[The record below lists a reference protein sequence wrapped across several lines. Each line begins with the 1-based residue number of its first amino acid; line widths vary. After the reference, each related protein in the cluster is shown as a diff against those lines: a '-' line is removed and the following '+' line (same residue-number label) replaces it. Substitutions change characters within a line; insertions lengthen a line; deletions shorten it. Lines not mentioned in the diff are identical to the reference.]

1 MRTSPFITC
10 VLALLLLPPSMAGKP
25 ARRTP
30 VRYQQGDGSVV
41 EVRLHGDEWNHYATD
56 AAGRLLEADAGG
68 VFRLS
73 ARPVPQVP
81 VRQATVR
88 PRGTETAPQRVLVIP
103 LEFEDLPFSFPDVR
117 ERLERL
123 LNQEGYAENGAAGSV
138 RDYYFDNS
146 HGAYAPVFDVTD
158 PVRLTKSVSYYGAD
172 IYQGGERVSDR
183 APELALY
190 EACAALDE
198 TTDFS
203 AYDGD
208 GDGLADLVFYYYP
221 GIDQADG
228 GPRETIWSHQWDV
241 RYSSFTQVREARFD
255 GTGLGMYGCT
265 SELAGVEGRFC
276 GLAPTC
282 HELAHVL
289 GLPDF
294 YDTDGTENGLAGGL
308 YDFSL
313 MSDGLFPD
321 GNPPALNTLEKI
333 LLGWMD
339 AEELL
344 PFPEEGQLTIGP
356 VRDRVAYRNETGTE
370 GEYFLYEYRD
380 GQGWDAIL
388 PEGLLVYHVDRSER
402 TVAEAG
408 TAAFLWERWRD
419 YNNLNANG
427 SHPCFYLVPS
437 ASPAS
442 LNYLDREGIAYPGI
456 SGVLA
461 SDPLDW
467 EGAFSDIQLT
477 NIQLEAQEGVS
488 LFVLRGHDANINGR
502 VLRRDGTPVSGA
514 VVAVEQSE
522 IPPVTTGA
530 DGFFFLPLP
539 EGTRE
544 GHFTLSVSRAGFRK
558 QRVTATQVGRGACA
572 RVQLIPDQEA
582 ETATLVP
589 YDILAER
596 LFFPLPSQSYGD
608 CMGAVR
614 FSPEALFQHG
624 GRRLTE
630 VTFCPYLPEGYAPA
644 EAIWLVVDFGKRR
657 VLTRKLEETVQGPLL
672 PNVVD
677 LTDADLRIPEGVP
690 VYIGYGVE
698 GASYPFMLGAAR
710 PGHAGLCYY
719 APLNLEASEWTPL
732 YTEKGNG
739 GYMDLLLHAT
749 VQEVP
754 EDATLDR
761 MGFASIDPVKAL
773 WHAGETFPLQLKEA
787 AGREPETV
795 DWTVDGRPVDAAEVR
810 LTSGRHRVV
819 ASLTYADGAS
829 ERISLFL
836 PVGE

>member
-1 MRTSPFITC
+1 M
-10 VLALLLLPPSMAGKP
+10 LALLSLAPALAGKP

-30 VRYQQGDGSVV
+30 VLYRQGDGTVV

-56 AAGRLLEADAGG
+56 ASGRLLEADAGG

-73 ARPVPQVP
+73 ARPVPLP
-81 VRQATVR
+81 SPRSAAIR
-88 PRGTETAPQRVLVIP
+88 PRGMDPAPLRVLVIP
-103 LEFEDLPFSFPDVR
+103 VEFEDLGFSFPDIR
-117 ERLERL
+117 ERLDRF

-138 RDYYFDNS
+138 RDYYADNS
-146 HGAYAPVFDVTD
+146 HGAYAPVFDVTETVCL
-158 PVRLTKSVSYYGAD
+158 PHGVSYYGSD

-198 TTDFS
+198 STDFS

-208 GDGLADLVFYYYP
+208 GDGLADLVFFYYP

-241 RYSSFTQVREARFD
+241 RYSSFAQVREARFD
-255 GTGLGMYGCT
+255 GTGLGMYCCT
-265 SELAGVEGRFC
+265 SELAGEEGRFC

-294 YDTDGTENGLAGGL
+294 YDTDGTQNGLAGGL

-321 GNPPALNTLEKI
+321 GNPPALNALERI

-339 AEELL
+339 AEALL
-344 PFPEEGQLTIGP
+344 PFPEEGPLTIGP
-356 VRDRVAYRNETGTE
+356 VQDQVAYRNGTGTE
-370 GEYFLYEYRD
+370 GEFFLYEYRN
-380 GQGWDAIL
+380 GRGWDAFL
-388 PEGLLVYHVDRSER
+388 PQGLLVYHVDQSER
-402 TVAEAG
+402 QVSETG
-408 TAAFLWERWRD
+408 TAAFLWANWRD

-437 ASPAS
+437 ASPSS
-442 LNYLDREGIAYPGI
+442 LDYFDREGIAYPGI

-467 EGAFSDIQLT
+467 EGSYSDIQLT
-477 NIQLEAQEGVS
+477 DIRLDAQEGVS

-514 VVAVEQSE
+514 IVAVDLAE
-522 IPPVTTGA
+522 IQPVTTGP

-539 EGTRE
+539 EGTRD

-558 QRVTATQVGRGACA
+558 QLVTATQVGRGACA
-572 RVQLIPDQEA
+572 LVQLTPDQEPESA
-582 ETATLVP
+582 DLVP
-589 YDILAER
+589 YDLLAER
-596 LFFPLPSQSYGD
+596 LFFPLPAQSYGD

-614 FSPEALFQHG
+614 FSPEALFLHA

-630 VTFCPYLPEGYAPA
+630 VTFCPYLPDGYAPA
-644 EAIWLVVDFGKRR
+644 EAIWLVVDFGQRR

-677 LTDADLRIPEGVP
+677 LSDADLRIPEGVP

-719 APLNLEASEWTPL
+719 GPLDLEGSDWTPM
-732 YTEKGNG
+732 YTEKGNV
-739 GYMDLLLHAT
+739 GYMDLLLSAS
-749 VQEVP
+749 VREVP
-754 EDATLDR
+754 EEASLDR
-761 MGFASIDPVKAL
+761 MGYASIDPVKTL
-773 WHAGETFPLQLKEA
+773 WQAGETFPLLLKQA
-787 AGREPETV
+787 SGHEPEAV
-795 DWTVDGRPVDAAEVR
+795 SWTFDGRPVDAAEVK
-810 LTSGRHRVV
+810 LNAGRHRVS
-819 ASLTYADGAS
+819 ATLRYPDGAT
-829 ERISLFL
+829 ERVSLFL
-836 PVGE
+836 QVGE

>member
-1 MRTSPFITC
+1 MLT
-10 VLALLLLPPSMAGKP
+10 LLLLAPALAGKP

-30 VRYQQGDGSVV
+30 VLLRQGDGSVV

-56 AAGRLLEADAGG
+56 AAGRHLEADATG

-73 ARPVPQVP
+73 ARPFPLP
-81 VRQATVR
+81 SPRSAAFR
-88 PRGTETAPQRVLVIP
+88 PRASEAAPPRILVIP
-103 LEFEDLPFSFPDVR
+103 VEFEDLHFSFPDIR
-117 ERLERL
+117 ERLERF

-138 RDYYFDNS
+138 RDYFAENS
-146 HGAYAPVFDVTD
+146 HGAYVPVFDVTE
-158 PVRLTKSVSYYGAD
+158 PVCLTYGISYYGSD
-172 IYQGGERVSDR
+172 IYQSGERVSDR

-203 AYDGD
+203 AYDAD
-208 GDGLADLVFYYYP
+208 ADGLADLVLYYYP
-221 GIDQADG
+221 GVDQADG
-228 GPRETIWSHQWDV
+228 GPRETIWSHEWDV
-241 RYSSFTQVREARFD
+241 RYSSFTQVKDARFD
-255 GTGLGMYGCT
+255 GKGLGMYACT
-265 SELAGVEGRFC
+265 SELAGEEDRFC

-294 YDTDGTENGLAGGL
+294 YDTDGTQDGLSGGL

-321 GNPPALNTLEKI
+321 GNPPALNALERL

-339 AEELL
+339 SEELR

-356 VRDRVAYRNETGTE
+356 IQDRVAYRNGTGTE
-370 GEYFLYEYRD
+370 GEFFLYEYRN
-380 GQGWDAIL
+380 GQGWDASL
-388 PEGLLVYHVDRSER
+388 PEGLLVYHVDQSER
-402 TVAEAG
+402 KVSEAG
-408 TAAFLWERWRD
+408 TAAFLWEHWRD

-427 SHPCFYLVPS
+427 SHPCFYLIPS

-467 EGAFSDIQLT
+467 EGTYSDIQLT
-477 NIQLEAQEGVS
+477 NIQLEAQGGVS

-502 VLRRDGTPVSGA
+502 VLRKDGTPVSGA
-514 VVAVEQSE
+514 VVAVELQD

-572 RVQLIPDQEA
+572 MVQLTPDQEA
-582 ETATLVP
+582 ESASLVP
-589 YDILAER
+589 YDLLAER

-614 FSPEALFQHG
+614 FSPETLFQHG

-644 EAIWLVVDFGKRR
+644 EALWLVVDFGNRR

-677 LTDADLRIPEGVP
+677 VSDADLRIPEGLP

-710 PGHAGLCYY
+710 PGHAGLSFY
-719 APLNLEASEWTPL
+719 APLNLEASEWEPM
-732 YTEKGNG
+732 YTEKGNV
-739 GYMDLLLHAT
+739 GYMDLLLHAS

-754 EDATLDR
+754 EDAALDR
-761 MGFASIDPVKAL
+761 MGFASIDPGKEVWK
-773 WHAGETFPLQLKEA
+773 AGETFPLQLKA
-787 AGREPETV
+787 AEGHEPENV
-795 DWTVDGRPVDAAEVR
+795 SWTFGGRPVEAGEVK
-810 LTSGRHRVV
+810 LTAGRHRVS
-819 ASLTYADGAS
+819 ATLTYADGAS
-829 ERISLFL
+829 ERINLFL
-836 PVGE
+836 TVGE